1 MLVNMTPSPAALPA
15 VLPVELLGDLAD
27 AEVEFWTAGRSAVLH
42 LGARN
47 GTCAT
52 GAASGVVVAV
62 GSAGEDPTPELCGCA
77 VELLTHPELHDPGT
91 LIRRLAQ
98 VGQIAAVSAEAGS
111 AAAALAAETEADGPS
126 ADLVRRAGAA
136 VAATE
141 QATAA
146 LTEISHGSPERLA
159 GLIANAELVSACV
172 DRLVRPG
179 SGLAESVTTAAVLAY
194 PAEMRPLGVSEAL
207 MGVNIDG
214 TRRTRLTWAQNVA
227 ASAWCEAVA
236 SGLSWRQA
244 QAAVATHDTPS
255 AGSGF
260 SREFYDRVAAAASE
274 TLSGPLDVVVASVP
288 FVSPFLAFAEVWVP
302 SSATRT
308 WDAAFVCP
316 PSVTDLIVAGSSSP
330 LAARTGGPWHLRVP
344 LVVAALGPGEGLS
357 DDDRA
362 ALATLLLSEPPA
374 LASAGTTAS
383 VAELEES
390 VADLFAGLAAGLVDR
405 AAWRAGRREVEEA
418 ARGSGSFEATLLVKD
433 FTPARFR
440 AARAAAAVAANRLG
454 FTVDPDEEVLDERSG
469 EVIGS
474 LRDPMVVV
482 RLLVLDAADD
492 LVRFG
497 VNPGDV
503 SVAES

>member
-1 MLVNMTPSPAALPA
+1 MLVNMTSPPAALPA

-27 AEVEFWTAGRSAVLH
+27 AEVEFWTAGRSGVLH
-42 LGARN
+42 LGARA

-52 GAASGVVVAV
+52 GGATGVVVVV
-62 GSAGEDPTPELCGCA
+62 GAAAEESPPMLCGCA
-77 VELLTHPELHDPGT
+77 VEMLTHPELHEPGT

-111 AAAALAAETEADGPS
+111 AAAALTAETEADGPS

-136 VAATE
+136 AAAAE
-141 QATAA
+141 QAASA
-146 LTEISHGSPERLA
+146 LTEMSSGTAGRLA
-159 GLIANAELVSACV
+159 GLIANAELVSVCV

-179 SGLAESVTTAAVLAY
+179 SGLAESLAAAAVLAY
-194 PAEMRPLGVSEAL
+194 PAEMRPSGVAGAL
-207 MGVNIDG
+207 MGVNADG
-214 TRRTRLTWAQNVA
+214 SRRTRLTRAQHA
-227 ASAWCEAVA
+227 AVSVWCEAVA
-236 SGLSWRQA
+236 AGLSWRQA
-244 QAAVATHDTPS
+244 QAAVAAHDKP
-255 AGSGF
+255 AAASGF
-260 SREFYDRVAAAASE
+260 SREFYDRVAAAAAE
-274 TLSGPLDVVVASVP
+274 TLSGPLDVVVASAP
-288 FVSPFLAFAEVWVP
+288 FGSPFLAFAEVWVP
-302 SSATRT
+302 SSTTRT

-316 PSVTDLIVAGSSSP
+316 PAVTDLIVAGSSSP
-330 LAARTGGPWHLRVP
+330 LAARTAGPWHLRDP

-374 LASAGTTAS
+374 MASAGTTAS
-383 VAELEES
+383 PVELEES

-418 ARGSGSFEATLLVKD
+418 AWGRGSFEATLLVKN

-454 FTVDPDEEVLDERSG
+454 LTVDPDEEVLDERSG

-482 RLLVLDAADD
+482 RLLVLDAADA